1 MAGQVQV
8 VVFDVNETLSD
19 MRPLR
24 ERFVAAGAPGTL
36 LETWFAGTLRDGFAL
51 AAAGSAASF
60 PQVAAGA
67 MRSVLALEPQLS
79 QPIDDIVESVLAGFQ
94 TLSLHPDVAD
104 GMRLLADAGL
114 RLVTLTNGSAALA
127 AKLFDAAGIA
137 ELVERRLS
145 VDDAGRW
152 KPHPQSYG
160 YAAQQCGV
168 PLEAMCMVA
177 VHPWDTEGAKRAGMR
192 SAWLDRSGVPYPEAF
207 LPPDVTGPD
216 LPALARAVLAL

>member
-19 MRPLR
+19 MTPLR
-24 ERFVAAGAPGTL
+24 ERFTAAGAPGTL

-51 AAAGSAASF
+51 AAAGSATSF

-79 QPIDDIVESVLAGFQ
+79 QPIDDIVSSVLAGFQ
-94 TLSLHPDVAD
+94 ELVLHPDVAD
-104 GMRLLADAGL
+104 GMRLLADAGM

-152 KPHPQSYG
+152 KPHPRSYA

-192 SAWLDRSGVPYPEAF
+192 SAWLNRSGVPYPEAF
-207 LPPDVTGPD
+207 LTPDVTGAD
-216 LPALARAVLAL
+216 LSSLARGVLAL

>member
-19 MRPLR
+19 MTPLR
-24 ERFVAAGAPGTL
+24 KRFTAAGAPGTL

-60 PQVAAGA
+60 PLVAAGA

-79 QPIDDIVESVLAGFQ
+79 QPIDDIVASVLAGFQ
-94 TLSLHPDVAD
+94 ELVLHPDVAD
-104 GMRLLADAGL
+104 GMRLLADAGV

-152 KPHPQSYG
+152 KPHPQSYA

-177 VHPWDTEGAKRAGMR
+177 VHPWDTEGAKRAGMH
-192 SAWLDRSGVPYPEAF
+192 SAWLNRSGLPYPEAF
-207 LPPDVTGPD
+207 LAPDVTGPD
-216 LPALARAVLAL
+216 LSSLATAVLAL

>member
-19 MRPLR
+19 MTPLR
-24 ERFVAAGAPGTL
+24 ERFTAAGAPGTL

-51 AAAGSAASF
+51 AAAGSVASF
-60 PQVAAGA
+60 PLVAAGA

-79 QPIDDIVESVLAGFQ
+79 QPIDDIVDSVLAGFQ
-94 TLSLHPDVAD
+94 ELVLHPDVAD
-104 GMRLLADAGL
+104 GMRLLADAGV

-152 KPHPQSYG
+152 KPHPQSYA

-177 VHPWDTEGAKRAGMR
+177 VHPWDTEGAKRAGMH

-207 LPPDVTGPD
+207 LAPDVTGPD
-216 LPALARAVLAL
+216 LSAVARAIVAL

>member
-19 MRPLR
+19 MTPLR
-24 ERFVAAGAPGTL
+24 ERFTAAGAPGTL

-60 PQVAAGA
+60 PLVAAGA

-79 QPIDDIVESVLAGFQ
+79 QPIDDIVASVLAGFQ
-94 TLSLHPDVAD
+94 ELVLHPDVAD
-104 GMRLLADAGL
+104 GMRLLADAGV

-152 KPHPQSYG
+152 KPHPQSYA

-177 VHPWDTEGAKRAGMR
+177 VHPWDTEGAKRAGMH
-192 SAWLDRSGVPYPEAF
+192 SAWLNRSGLPYPEAF
-207 LPPDVTGPD
+207 LAPDVTGPD
-216 LPALARAVLAL
+216 LSSLATAVLAL

>member
-19 MRPLR
+19 MTPLR

-60 PQVAAGA
+60 PLVAAGA

-79 QPIDDIVESVLAGFQ
+79 QPIDDIVASVLAGFQ
-94 TLSLHPDVAD
+94 ELVLHPDVAD

-137 ELVERRLS
+137 DLVERRLS

-152 KPHPQSYG
+152 KPHPRSYAYEIG
-160 YAAQQCGV
+160 
-168 PLEAMCMVA
+168 
-177 VHPWDTEGAKRAGMR
+177 RAH
-192 SAWLDRSGVPYPEAF
+192 V
-207 LPPDVTGPD
+207 
-216 LPALARAVLAL
+216 

>member
-19 MRPLR
+19 MTPLR
-24 ERFVAAGAPGTL
+24 ERFTAAGAPGTL

-60 PQVAAGA
+60 PLVAAGA

-79 QPIDDIVESVLAGFQ
+79 QPIDDIVASVLAGFQ
-94 TLSLHPDVAD
+94 ELVLHPDVAD
-104 GMRLLADAGL
+104 GMRLLADAGV

-152 KPHPQSYG
+152 KPHPQSYA

-177 VHPWDTEGAKRAGMR
+177 VHPWDTEGAKRAGMH
-192 SAWLDRSGVPYPEAF
+192 SAWLNRSGVPYPEAF

-216 LPALARAVLAL
+216 LSSLARGVLAL